1 VVIKS
6 LFPNI
11 VVAISGSGASMQ
23 AAKYAIVLAKL
34 YKCHLT
40 AVYVVDSAT
49 IRQLA
54 SSRILIADESAD
66 FEKNLRLN
74 GERYLSYVE
83 ELARDKGIRLDKEL
97 REGTVW
103 TEIIG
108 AAEKKEAGLII
119 MGGWEKNRS
128 AKDVITNLHR
138 EVLLNAKCSVLVAK
152 EPDIDVLY
160 RHI

>member
-1 VVIKS
+1 VVTKS

-11 VVAISGSGASMQ
+11 VVAISGSGASVN

-40 AVYVVDSAT
+40 AVYVIDSAT

-54 SSRILIADESAD
+54 ASRILIADESAD
-66 FEKNLRLN
+66 FEKNLRQN
-74 GERYLSYVE
+74 GERYLTFVE
-83 ELARDKGIRLDKEL
+83 ELARAKDIRIEKEL

-108 AAEKKEAGLII
+108 AAEKKDAGLIV
-119 MGGWEKNRS
+119 MGGWEQNRS
-128 AKDVITNLHR
+128 AKDVITSLHR
-138 EVLLNAKCSVLVAK
+138 EVMLNAKCSVLIAK
-152 EPDIDVLY
+152 EPNIDILY
-160 RHI
+160 RNV

>member
-1 VVIKS
+1 VIKS
-6 LFPNI
+6 LFSNI
-11 VVAISGSGASMQ
+11 VVAISGSGASVQ

-54 SSRILIADESAD
+54 ASRILIADESAD

-74 GERYLSYVE
+74 GERYLAFVE
-83 ELARDKGIRLDKEL
+83 ELARAKGVHIDKEL
-97 REGTVW
+97 REGAVW
-103 TEIIG
+103 TEIIN
-108 AAEKKEAGLII
+108 AADRTEAGLII
-119 MGGWEKNRS
+119 LGGWEKNRS

-138 EVLLNAKCSVLVAK
+138 EVMLNSKCSILIAK
-152 EPDIDVLY
+152 EPDIDVMY
-160 RHI
+160 RSI

>member
-1 VVIKS
+1 MVIKS